1 MYKKIM
7 VPVDLNHTDR
17 LEKALMIAA
26 DLAGLYGSAVHY
38 VGVTTSG
45 PGSVAHTP
53 EEYTSKLEAF
63 GKAQAEKY
71 SLPQETTA
79 TYVSHDPSIDLDR
92 TLLKAVEESGAD
104 LVVVASHVP
113 GLPEHIFASNAGY
126 LAAHAKISVMVVR

>member
-1 MYKKIM
+1 MYRKIM
-7 VPVDLNHTDR
+7 VPVDLSHTDR
-17 LEKALMIAA
+17 LEKALTVAA
-26 DLAGLYGSAVHY
+26 DLAELYGSAVQY

-63 GKAQAEKY
+63 GKTQAEKY

-79 TYVSHDPSIDLDR
+79 TYVSHDPSVDLNR
-92 TLLKAVEESGAD
+92 TLLRAVEESGAD

-113 GLPEHIFASNAGY
+113 GLPEHIFASHAGY
-126 LAAHAKISVMVVR
+126 IAAHAKISVMVVR